1 MSLTSPKQLLKSR
14 CPQCLLCTDLTIR
27 CQEGFSYALPH
38 SPPETQ
44 TDSPRWATAAHC
56 VAYLELEEA
65 KEVRWDIP
73 SGSKL
78 VIGKL
83 SSPWCGAKRHRQAKE
98 QEKEGLI
105 TYSKQWKYCGSFPK
119 QCFQEQ
125 QNWESLK
132 LRADVNIFMPSAEGN
147 SAQNWEL
154 GQQSPRFSWLKAQGS
169 ITVNIPQIMESFSL
183 THFHLVNQYSLSAKA
198 SFFSLDLS
206 SHCSL
211 QLFSL
216 WRSRNWT
223 WKRQV
228 FLEGQVLVYLSY

>member
-1 MSLTSPKQLLKSR
+1 MSTASAVHRLDNQVPR
-14 CPQCLLCTDLTIR
+14 GILLCPSPQSPSNTDRFT
-27 CQEGFSYALPH
+27 QVSYH
-38 SPPETQ
+38 SPLR
-44 TDSPRWATAAHC
+44 S
-56 VAYLELEEA
+56 LSELEEA

-132 LRADVNIFMPSAEGN
+132 LRAHVNIFIFMPSAEGN

-154 GQQSPRFSWLKAQGS
+154 GQESPRFSWLKAQGS

-183 THFHLVNQYSLSAKA
+183 THFHLVNQYSLSAKP